1 MRHICTQGFK
11 KMSIVQLFTIIARLK
26 EDVESHHLK
35 VLMAIN
41 REGTF
46 VTFVALV
53 ALVAVVAASRK
64 M

>member
-1 MRHICTQGFK
+1 
-11 KMSIVQLFTIIARLK
+11 MSIVQLFTIIARLK

-46 VTFVALV
+46 VTFISLVALV